1 MDINQINETI
11 EQLENG
17 ETTFDACNKLAS
29 LYIVRDNLIKCWQ
42 IAEENP
48 VPYILPCYPNYV
60 ENKRK
65 YQLKEASEDCLHS
78 GMNLLCLE
86 ISDFIHSLYSSC
98 YTETEK
104 TELKNVISSL
114 NSFLL

>member
-1 MDINQINETI
+1 MDINQINATI
-11 EQLENG
+11 EQLQAG
-17 ETTFDACNKLAS
+17 EATFDTCQKLAS
-29 LYIVRDNLIKCWQ
+29 LYTVRDKLTQDSQNSEIRSLVNIFPHYTKY
-42 IAEENP
+42 A
-48 VPYILPCYPNYV
+48 

-65 YQLKEASEDCLHS
+65 YQLKEVSADCLYS

-98 YTETEK
+98 ETQAEQV
-104 TELKNVISSL
+104 ELKNVINSL